1 MIINETLHQQKREKT
16 ELVLRNIYNLPP
28 IPKVITE
35 ALQLLDNKST
45 STAELGKVIS
55 RDQGLVLKILA
66 ISNSPMYGLQRRVT
80 SIDFALL
87 ILGFNELKNIISI
100 LSMTEAFK
108 NKTDQYLDHKEFWIH
123 SFLTGSAAKRLA
135 EDLDFY
141 NSGEAF
147 IGGFLHDMG
156 ISVIHRYF
164 HSNFIQI
171 RELVNKE
178 GISFRDAEM
187 QVLGMDHQEISYFLL
202 NRWNF
207 PASLSDAMLHHHNP
221 SLSHQDN
228 KMLASIIHFADYMTQ
243 KLNLGAFFYDK
254 DYELENE
261 SLSFMQFKNE
271 TEVDQFIEGY
281 RDLFTRQIEAVRY
294 LG

>member
-1 MIINETLHQQKREKT
+1 MTTTTTSQQKREKT

-35 ALQLLDNKST
+35 ALKLLDSKTT
-45 STAELGKVIS
+45 STAELSKVIS
-55 RDQGLVLKILA
+55 KDQGLVLKILA

-87 ILGFNELKNIISI
+87 ILGFSELRNIISI

-108 NKTDQYLDHKEFWIH
+108 NKTDQYLDHHEFWIH

-171 RELVNKE
+171 HDLVKNE
-178 GISFRDAEM
+178 GLKFRDAEIE
-187 QVLGMDHQEISYFLL
+187 VLGMDHQEVSHFLL

-207 PASLSDAMLHHHNP
+207 PAELSDAMLHHHDP
-221 SLSHQDN
+221 SGAKQED
-228 KMLASIIHFADYMTQ
+228 KMLAAILHFADYITH
-243 KLNLGAFFYDK
+243 KLDLGSIYYDK
-254 DYELENE
+254 DFELEKE
-261 SLSFMQFKNE
+261 ALSLMQFKNE
-271 TEVDQFIEGY
+271 TEIDQFVEGY
-281 RDLFTRQIEAVRY
+281 RELFVRQIESVRY